1 MTPARRWLVVA
12 FGVLALIAAPIV
24 VAAWPVDDPDV
35 SATELLDRMRAAD
48 DSGYS
53 GYVESVGGIGLPV
66 TDDFTDVADLL
77 GGTNRLRVWWRG
89 DDDWR
94 VDRLEAAGEVDL
106 FADGPLTTSWDYEA
120 LRATRTAEEWAFLPR
135 SVDLLPPLLAERL
148 LDGATSE
155 ELSRLPAER
164 IAGRVAPGLRL
175 TPAAPQ
181 ASVDHVDVWV
191 DEETGLPL
199 KVEVWGT
206 TGPPAVSTEFVDVS
220 LEPPP
225 ASMTRFVPPPGVTDM
240 FEGPTNV
247 ADPFS
252 VATDLPDELAGL
264 SGEVVPDFQLG
275 RYGTGATQL
284 AVAPL
289 EGDVAEALRE
299 QLGDTTGAVVDRFG
313 TRLAA
318 GSMRVLLT
326 PCGGDQP
333 SWLLVGTVTDNTIT
347 AAAQQVLELPQDP
360 MFAGIES

>member
-1 MTPARRWLVVA
+1 MTPVRRWLVVA
-12 FGVLALIAAPIV
+12 LGVLALIAAPIA

-35 SATELLDRMRAAD
+35 SAEELVERMRAATD
-48 DSGYS
+48 RGYS
-53 GYVESVGGIGLPV
+53 GYVESVGGIALPV

-77 GGTNRLRVWWRG
+77 GGTSRLRVWWRG
-89 DDDWR
+89 DGDWR
-94 VDRLEAAGEVDL
+94 VDRLEPAGEIDL
-106 FADGPLTTSWDYEA
+106 FADGALTTTWDYEA
-120 LRATRTAEEWAFLPR
+120 LRATRTAAEWAFLPR
-135 SVDLLPPLLAERL
+135 SVDLLPPLLADRL

-155 ELSRLPAER
+155 EVSRLPAER

-181 ASVDHVDVWV
+181 ASVDHVDIWV
-191 DEETGLPL
+191 DDETGLPL
-199 KVEVWGT
+199 KVEVWGAV
-206 TGPPAVSTEFVDVS
+206 GPPAVSTAFAEIS

-225 ASMTRFVPPPGVTDM
+225 ASTTGFVTPPGATDVL
-240 FEGPTNV
+240 EGPANV
-247 ADPFS
+247 ADPIT
-252 VATDLPDELAGL
+252 VATDLPDRLAGL
-264 SGEVVPDFQLG
+264 SGEVLSGFELG

-318 GSMRVLLT
+318 GPMRVLLT

-333 SWLLVGTVTDNTIT
+333 SWLLVGTVTEDTIT
-347 AAAQQVLELPQDP
+347 AAAEQVLELPQDP
-360 MFAGIES
+360 LFAGIES

>member
-1 MTPARRWLVVA
+1 MTPVRRWLVVA
-12 FGVLALIAAPIV
+12 LGVLALIAAPIA

-35 SATELLDRMRAAD
+35 SAEDLVERMRAATD
-48 DSGYS
+48 RGYS
-53 GYVESVGGIGLPV
+53 GYVESVGGIALPV
-66 TDDFTDVADLL
+66 TDDFTDVAELL

-89 DDDWR
+89 DGDWR
-94 VDRLEAAGEVDL
+94 VDRLEPAGEIDL
-106 FADGPLTTSWDYEA
+106 FADGALTTTWDYEA
-120 LRATRTAEEWAFLPR
+120 LRATRTAAEWAFLPR

-155 ELSRLPAER
+155 EVSRLPAER

-181 ASVDHVDVWV
+181 ASVDHVDIWV
-191 DEETGLPL
+191 DDDTGLPL
-199 KVEVWGT
+199 KVEVWGPA
-206 TGPPAVSTEFVDVS
+206 GPPAVSTEFVDFS

-225 ASMTRFVPPPGVTDM
+225 AGTTNFVPPPGITEAL
-240 FEGPTNV
+240 EGPKNV
-247 ADPFS
+247 ADPLS
-252 VATDLPDELAGL
+252 VGVALPDRLAGL
-264 SGEVVPDFQLG
+264 SGRVVSGFELG

-318 GSMRVLLT
+318 GPMRVLLT
-326 PCGGDQP
+326 PCGGDHP
-333 SWLLVGTVTDNTIT
+333 SWLLVGTVTEDTIT
-347 AAAQQVLELPQDP
+347 TAAEQVLELPQDP
-360 MFAGIES
+360 LLAGIES